1 MNHIHSIKF
10 FKGQLHDLRSVHSW
24 IPFATLSDTNQQC
37 QLKATFSS
45 VSDTDPDPDNVH
57 CGYQTF
63 FDTSGSL
70 YKGQYHC
77 QQLHSA
83 MHLLS
88 LQCGEGQTRL
98 GCTALRR
105 LNSSL
110 QFDSIL
116 LLLVPFGYHQALYTG
131 ALFHYK
137 STHLNWNKN
146 LTTHPS

>member
-1 MNHIHSIKF
+1 M
-10 FKGQLHDLRSVHSW
+10 
-24 IPFATLSDTNQQC
+24 
-37 QLKATFSS
+37 
-45 VSDTDPDPDNVH
+45 SDTDPDPDNVH

-63 FDTSGSL
+63 FNTSGSL

-98 GCTALRR
+98 GYTALRS

-137 STHLNWNKN
+137 STHLN
-146 LTTHPS
+146 

>member
-1 MNHIHSIKF
+1 MSIKSN
-10 FKGQLHDLRSVHSW
+10 LYS
-24 IPFATLSDTNQQC
+24 
-37 QLKATFSS
+37 FSSRS

-57 CGYQTF
+57 CRYQTF
-63 FDTSGSL
+63 LITFGSL
-70 YKGQYHC
+70 YMAQYHC

-98 GCTALRR
+98 GYTALRS

-137 STHLNWNKN
+137 STHLN
-146 LTTHPS
+146 